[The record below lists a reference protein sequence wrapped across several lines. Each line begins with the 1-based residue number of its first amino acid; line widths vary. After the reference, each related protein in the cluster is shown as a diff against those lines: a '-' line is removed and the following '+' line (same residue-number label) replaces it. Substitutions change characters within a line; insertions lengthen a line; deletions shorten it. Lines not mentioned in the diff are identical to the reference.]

1 MTTLLIIACF
11 IMTVI
16 LFALLVAKSKG
27 TDLHGLLSVDS
38 SKYFKII
45 DDVK

>member
-1 MTTLLIIACF
+1 MSALIIIACV
-11 IMTVI
+11 IMAII
-16 LFALLVAKSKG
+16 LAFVLVAKSHG

-45 DDVK
+45 DDIK

>member
-1 MTTLLIIACF
+1 MTALLIIACF
-11 IMTVI
+11 IMAI
-16 LFALLVAKSKG
+16 ILVAVLMAKSRG

-45 DDVK
+45 DDIK

>member
-1 MTTLLIIACF
+1 MTALIIIACF
-11 IMTVI
+11 IMVLI
-16 LFALLVAKSKG
+16 LTAVLVAKSRG

-45 DDVK
+45 DDIK